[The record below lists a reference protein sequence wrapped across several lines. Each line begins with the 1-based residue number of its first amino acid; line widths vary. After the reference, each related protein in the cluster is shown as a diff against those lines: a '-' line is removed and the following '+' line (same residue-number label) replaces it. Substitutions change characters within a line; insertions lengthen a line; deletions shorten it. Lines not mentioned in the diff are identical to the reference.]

1 MKSFGVGSAFLL
13 ALASSLASSCALV
26 HDEWQPA
33 RAEPDPIP
41 SWGPDDQSPPG
52 WSEATSVPVRA
63 VPEGPLEITIEEAVL
78 MAMENNRSLRIE
90 RLNPSI
96 RRTFEEQERAAFDP
110 VLSAEFHVDREKTD
124 EETGSEDTAT
134 ARGGG
139 VAVSERLPTG
149 TDIGV
154 GLTSERTEDA
164 DTPGQYASRAGLS
177 VTQSL
182 LRGLSVAVNLADL
195 RQARLDTIYS
205 EYEFRGFAEALVA
218 ETETVYW
225 QYVLARRQV
234 EIVQQSLDLAGKQ
247 LDDTRHRIRV
257 GQLAETELAAGE
269 AEVALRQESLI
280 NARSLVESLQVKLLR
295 LMCPQRLPSRE
306 REIIPRTDPMVP
318 PLPLDSLA
326 DHVAVALRLRPDLNQ
341 AALLVQKGDLE
352 IVKTR
357 NGLLPRLDLFITLGQ
372 TGYAD
377 SFPESFRDMDGDG
390 YDLSAGL
397 EFEFPPVNRDA
408 RASDERATLTKQ
420 QIEESLENLS
430 DLARKDVELAFIEVR
445 RASQQV
451 VATAITRRFQ
461 EEKLRA
467 ETAKFRVG
475 KSTALLVAG
484 AQRDLL
490 VSQVAEV
497 ASVTINLNARINF
510 YLMEGSLLERR
521 GLVAPGREPA
531 PAGEKSVPASIVRP
545 TPKVMATITGMIYGL
560 LF

>member
-1 MKSFGVGSAFLL
+1 VKPFGVGSASLW
-13 ALASSLASSCALV
+13 ALAFSLTSSCALV

-33 RAEPDPIP
+33 RAVPDPIP
-41 SWGPDDQSPPG
+41 SQLPADAAGESPTG
-52 WSEATSVPVRA
+52 WSEAASDL
-63 VPEGPLEITIEEAVL
+63 PEGPLKITVEEAVL

-90 RLNPSI
+90 RLQPSI
-96 RRTFEEQERAAFDP
+96 QRTFEEQERAAFDP
-110 VLSAEFHVDREKTD
+110 VLSAEYHLDREKTD
-124 EETGSEDTAT
+124 EGTGSEDTVT

-139 VAVSERLPTG
+139 AAVAERLPTG
-149 TDIGV
+149 TDIEV

-164 DTPGQYASRAGLS
+164 DTTGRYASRAGLS

-182 LRGLSVAVNLADL
+182 LQGLSVAVNLADL

-205 EYEFRGFAEALVA
+205 EYEFRGFVEALVA
-218 ETETVYW
+218 ETETSYW

-234 EIVQQSLDLAGKQ
+234 EIVQESLDLAGKQ
-247 LDDTRHRIRV
+247 LTDTRHRIRV

-280 NARSLVESLQVKLLR
+280 NARSLVESLEVRLLR
-295 LMCPQRLPSRE
+295 LLCPQRLPSPE
-306 REIIPRTDPMVP
+306 REIIPRTEPMVP
-318 PLPLDSLA
+318 PLPLDSLS
-326 DHVAVALRLRPDLNQ
+326 DHVALALRLRPDLNQ
-341 AALLVQKGDLE
+341 AALLVQRGDLE

-357 NGLLPRLDLFITLGQ
+357 NGLLPRLDLFITLGR

-377 SFPESFRDMDGDG
+377 SFSESFRDMDGDS

-397 EFEFPPVNRDA
+397 EFEFPPINREA
-408 RASDERATLTKQ
+408 RARDERAALTKQ
-420 QIEESLENLS
+420 QLDESMENLS
-430 DLARKDVELAFIEVR
+430 DLARRDVELAFIEVR

-451 VATAITRRFQ
+451 AATAITRRFQ

-497 ASVTINLNARINF
+497 AAVTTNLNARINF

-531 PAGEKSVPASIVRP
+531 AIARP
-545 TPKVMATITGMIYGL
+545 TPQDVE
-560 LF
+560 